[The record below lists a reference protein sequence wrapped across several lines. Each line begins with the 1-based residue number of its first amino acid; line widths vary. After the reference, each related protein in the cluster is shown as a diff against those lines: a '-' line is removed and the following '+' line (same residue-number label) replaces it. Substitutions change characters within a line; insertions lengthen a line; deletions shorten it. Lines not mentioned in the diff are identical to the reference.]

1 MKFLRGISRKIIV
14 LGWVSFFNDV
24 AAEMLYPLIPLFLTG
39 TLGLPKEALG
49 GIEGIADGIA
59 TGLRWLGGVF
69 SDWSGKRQPF
79 VLWGYALSAISK
91 PLMGLAAFF
100 AGWPI
105 FLAGRC
111 ADRLGKSIR
120 TAARDALIA
129 DATTPENRGVA
140 FGLHRAMDTAGA
152 VIGPLTALLVV
163 LCWPHVNLAWLFLLA
178 LAPGAASTLLVAFF
192 VQDEPRAPD
201 ANAARARTHFLQKY
215 SRPFWLFLA
224 ATTVFSLGNS
234 SDSLILLRAAEIWN
248 PTAAKTPNSAQ
259 SIVFLTALY
268 AFFNV
273 FYAILSTPIGYLS
286 DRIPRKWV
294 IAAGWIIYAGVYAG
308 FATGGP
314 FWLPWVLF
322 AVYGV
327 YQAFTDGVTKALVAD
342 FVPKE
347 KRAGAIGLY
356 YSAAGAGQL
365 VASFVTGY
373 LWQHSGPLPAFA
385 LGTLFSLVAAG
396 VLMALPTAKPA
407 VPPMNK

>member
-1 MKFLRGISRKIIV
+1 MCRMKFLHGISRKVIV

-79 VLWGYALSAISK
+79 VLWGYALSTISK

-129 DATTPENRGVA
+129 DATTSENRGIA

-152 VIGPLTALLVV
+152 VLGPCAAIAIV
-163 LCWPHVNLAWLFLLA
+163 LYWRNANLAWLFLMA
-178 LAPGAASTLLVAFF
+178 LLPGIAATLLVAFL
-192 VQDEPRAPD
+192 VRDEPRAPD
-201 ANAARARTHFLQKY
+201 HAAAKARTHFMQKY
-215 SRPFWLFLA
+215 SRAFWLFLA

-234 SDSLILLRAAEIWN
+234 SDTLLIQRAVDVGLGQHA
-248 PTAAKTPNSAQ
+248 SA
-259 SIVFLTALY
+259 SSPDTSEKVFALAIY
-268 AFFNV
+268 AFFNI
-273 FYAILSTPIGYLS
+273 FYAVLSTPVGHLS

-294 IAAGWIIYAGVYAG
+294 IAAGWVIYAGVYAG
-308 FATGGP
+308 FAAGGP
-314 FWLPWVLF
+314 SWLPWILF

-327 YQAFTDGVTKALVAD
+327 YQAFTDGVIKALVSD
-342 FVPKE
+342 LVPKE

-365 VASFVTGY
+365 VASLLTGM
-373 LWQHSGPLPAFA
+373 LWQHEGPLVAFGLSA
-385 LGTLFSLVAAG
+385 VFAVAGAVILAAAG
-396 VLMALPTAKPA
+396 TREGVRA
-407 VPPMNK
+407 